1 MHCGAHWSPTH
12 TISVLAFL
20 GLLHLISMPWQ
31 LMYATSWLAHMS
43 APFTFFETLIVYLMM
58 GALQLALLLGSH
70 ALFVHLWLPRQCASQ
85 LDAPTSSRAGPPGA
99 VNRSCARWHGFDYS
113 FSLLAS
119 NHSLW
124 IRSMAHPLCKGYFC
138 AEMLPS
144 SIYWML
150 TGCHYLSAY
159 LWLCTT
165 MGSSVAAGSSLLS
178 MLQSS
183 SWVWSVLLP
192 WALWLGPALTAFWH
206 ADNYPA
212 TVADMPLPTALHDA
226 CRALQGHNCGAG
238 IVAASISIASGLGL
252 SVVYYAV
259 CGLVH
264 LYVHGTWLARCNLM
278 MMYVHRTELILQLAG
293 LKLQLIKIVKHTLAC
308 CVLQLTMLIVRLAS
322 VLASM
327 EWQLMRLARFLSRAA
342 PGAPG
347 AASSARGTA
356 SATNSTCGDST
367 SHHCAGLLAGVVLR
381 HGAASD
387 SSSGCGAAQPAQ
399 DVSSRTEALKAEV
412 QEAMR
417 ECIVCQDA
425 PRTIALK
432 PCGHLACCTACF
444 ARLQRDA
451 SRMRGAA
458 GGRAKCP
465 VCKAEVKG
473 HVAGIIL

>member
-1 MHCGAHWSPTH
+1 MFFGAQLEADTH
-12 TISVLAFL
+12 QKRG
-20 GLLHLISMPWQ
+20 GLPRPVAVFSMPWQ
-31 LMYATSWLAHMS
+31 LRYTSSWLPYMHA
-43 APFTFFETLIVYLMM
+43 FNFFETLVVYLMM

-70 ALFVHLWLPRQCASQ
+70 ALFVHLWLPWGCAGQ
-85 LDAPTSSRAGPPGA
+85 VDAPTPTRIHAGPPGA
-99 VNRSCARWHGFDYS
+99 VNHSGTRWQGFEYSC
-113 FSLLAS
+113 SLLAS
-119 NHSLW
+119 NHSVW

-150 TGCHYLSAY
+150 IGCHYLSAC

-165 MGSSVAAGSSLLS
+165 VGSSVAAECLLLS

-226 CRALQGHNCGAG
+226 CRALQRHSCGSG
-238 IVAASISIASGLGL
+238 IVAASISMALALGL
-252 SVVYYAV
+252 NVLRYAV
-259 CGLVH
+259 CALVH
-264 LYVHGTWLARCNLM
+264 LYVHRA
-278 MMYVHRTELILQLAG
+278 ELILQLAG
-293 LKLQLIKIVKHTLAC
+293 LKLLLIRLVKHAVAC
-308 CVLQLTMLIVRLAS
+308 FVLQLTMLIVRLAS
-322 VLASM
+322 VLVSM
-327 EWQLMRLARFLSRAA
+327 EWQLMMFARFLSPAA
-342 PGAPG
+342 PR
-347 AASSARGTA
+347 AASSTGGTA
-356 SATNSTCGDST
+356 SAPNSTCGDST
-367 SHHCAGLLAGVVLR
+367 SQHCAGLRAGVVLR

-387 SSSGCGAAQPAQ
+387 SSSSCGAAQPAE
-399 DVSSRTEALKAEV
+399 DISTRTEALKAEA

-465 VCKAEVKG
+465 VCRAEVKG